1 MNMEMP
7 LWNSLDDQEPG
18 RWVPAD
24 FLPGLPRN
32 LLMEAG

>member
-1 MNMEMP
+1 MP

-24 FLPGLPRN
+24 FLPGLPWN